1 MTAKPKAT
9 VEDLYQVR
17 GKAELVDGE
26 LLLLSPTGHL
36 PNRAAGTIYL
46 RLREYESSVKMG
58 LAYTDN
64 AGFLVDLP
72 RRQSFS
78 PDAAFHLRPG
88 FGGMFLEGAPVFAVE
103 VRSES
108 DYGKRGE
115 REMAAKRADYFAA
128 GTLVVWDVD
137 VLREEV
143 IRAFRSTDPETP
155 AVFRRG
161 EIADAEP
168 ALPGFRMPVEDL
180 FEEGLTFLDPPLK

>member
-1 MTAKPKAT
+1 MTAKPKGT

-26 LLLLSPTGHL
+26 IVLLSPTGHL

-46 RLREYESSVKMG
+46 RLREYESSSKSG

-64 AGFLVDLP
+64 AGFLVNLP

-78 PDAAFHLRPG
+78 PDAAFHFRPG
-88 FGGMFLEGAPVFAVE
+88 FGGKFLDGAPVFAVE

-108 DYGKRGE
+108 DYGKSAE
-115 REMAAKRADYFAA
+115 REMAGKRADYFAA

-137 VLREEV
+137 VLREEL
-143 IRAFRSTDPETP
+143 IRVYRSTDPDTP
-155 AVFRRG
+155 TVFRRG
-161 EIADAEP
+161 DVADAEP
-168 ALPGFRMPVEDL
+168 ALPGFRMPVDEI
-180 FEEGLTFLDPPLK
+180 FE